1 MKRTDFQ
8 CLCLTPSFVGTIW
21 GSSALRFAQFRL
33 KWTLFPSPEPL
44 FGQID
49 PGQIHP
55 LLAPKLNG
63 STLADLFESLEG
75 DRLLVKIETAAS
87 RVPGGRNG
95 RRPSSRERRDGE
107 IMPLKLSHGR
117 PAR

>member
-1 MKRTDFQ
+1 MKQTAFQ
-8 CLCLTPSFVGTIW
+8 CLCLTSSFVGTV
-21 GSSALRFAQFRL
+21 QFRL

-49 PGQIHP
+49 PGPIHP
-55 LLAPKLNG
+55 LLAPMLNG
-63 STLADLFESLEG
+63 STLADLFESLES

-87 RVPGGRNG
+87 HVPGGRNG
-95 RRPSSRERRDGE
+95 RRSSSRERRDGE
-107 IMPLKLSHGR
+107 ILPLKLCGGR